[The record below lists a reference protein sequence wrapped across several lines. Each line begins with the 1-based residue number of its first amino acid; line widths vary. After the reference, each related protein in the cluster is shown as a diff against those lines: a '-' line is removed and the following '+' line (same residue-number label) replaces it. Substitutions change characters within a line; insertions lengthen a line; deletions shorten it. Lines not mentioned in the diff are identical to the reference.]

1 MRSLILR
8 KNGRLLN
15 DTFVHAQTVSSPPE
29 VYERDLY
36 GNLIPVFDNLIMYD
50 PDAPNPMH
58 PSPFPFLHWLNINN
72 GHQVPYMGPA
82 PPASSPPHRYVI
94 AKLEGI
100 QSFYQYEALHRYELN
115 RAHFS

>member
-15 DTFVHAQTVSSPPE
+15 DTFVHAQVVSSSPE
-29 VYERDLY
+29 IYERDLH

-72 GHQVPYMGPA
+72 GHQVSYMGPA
-82 PPASSPPHRYVI
+82 PPHHLLPIDMSLPSWKEFNLFTCTKPYI
-94 AKLEGI
+94 GM
-100 QSFYQYEALHRYELN
+100 N
-115 RAHFS
+115 